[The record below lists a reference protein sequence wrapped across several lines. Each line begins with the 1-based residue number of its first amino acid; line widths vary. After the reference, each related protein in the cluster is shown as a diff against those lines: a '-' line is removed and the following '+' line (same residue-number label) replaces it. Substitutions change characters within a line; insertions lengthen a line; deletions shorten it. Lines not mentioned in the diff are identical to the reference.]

1 MDFRASLQV
10 WRRVLMQPGEAVFA
24 EELAKPYARWGTA
37 VIWLFGAGLVA
48 VLVWLLIFLL
58 LDPIGQSLTLMPEF
72 LAQMG
77 ATEAA
82 AAEMMAQMEQTAEA
96 TMFMI
101 LCALL
106 IGVPGV
112 SLLWSGLLWLIAKL
126 LGGTGSFE
134 KQSFLLA
141 SFIAPLVMVGVL
153 VYILPLLGPI
163 MMMFLAGYTLYLTY
177 FALKVVHGLPSGKAA
192 TAVLTPAVA
201 LFAVGC
207 CAVTLWFSLVAAMLG
222 TMG

>member
-1 MDFRASLQV
+1 MDFRASWQV
-10 WRRVLMQPGEAVFA
+10 WRRVLMQPGEAVFG

-72 LAQMG
+72 LGQMG

-82 AAEMMAQMEQTAEA
+82 TEEMMAQMEQTAEA

-106 IGVPGV
+106 MGVPGI
-112 SLLWSGLLWLIAKL
+112 SLLWSGLLWLIAKM
-126 LGGTGSFE
+126 LGGTGS
-134 KQSFLLA
+134 L
-141 SFIAPLVMVGVL
+141 
-153 VYILPLLGPI
+153 
-163 MMMFLAGYTLYLTY
+163 
-177 FALKVVHGLPSGKAA
+177 
-192 TAVLTPAVA
+192 
-201 LFAVGC
+201 
-207 CAVTLWFSLVAAMLG
+207 
-222 TMG
+222 